1 MIKGIY
7 SGGKYVQVQGGTSS
21 WPSIYNNNYG
31 SPSSGPQGF
40 SGQVRYST
48 NSQSMEVF
56 DGSTWQTIGNTV
68 SQVGLTPEA
77 EALLDWAREKRQE
90 EVNLKMRMEQH
101 PGLKDAWEKFQIM
114 NALTLEEEKH
124 GSEAT
129 TR

>member
-7 SGGKYVQVQGGTSS
+7 SGGKYVSVQGGSPA
-21 WPSIYNNNYG
+21 WPSIYNTYG
-31 SPSSGPQGF
+31 GTGNGPQGF
-40 SGQVRYST
+40 AGQVRYST
-48 NSQSMEVF
+48 TSQAMEVF
-56 DGSTWQTIGNTV
+56 DGSTWQAIGNNI

-114 NALTLEEEKH
+114 NALTLEEEKIH
-124 GSEAT
+124 ES
-129 TR
+129 R